1 MMTKKIILLSLVIA
15 SHLYSVSQEK
25 PLTKGLKISKS
36 VKIKKQTYKLDAPV
50 SMDGALIIIE
60 GNNITVDFNNAVLK
74 GSNLKKNP
82 DEFFGVA
89 ILIRSGSN
97 ITIKNLKA
105 RGYKVALMAKGIT
118 NLTIENCDLQL

>member
-1 MMTKKIILLSLVIA
+1 MMTKKIILLSLVIVTCFH
-15 SHLYSVSQEK
+15 SQSQEK
-25 PLTKGLKISKS
+25 PLTKGLTISKS
-36 VKIKKQTYKLDAPV
+36 VKIKKQTYKLDAPT

-74 GSNLKKNP
+74 GGNLKKNP

-89 ILIRSGSN
+89 ILVRSGSN

-105 RGYKVALMAKGIT
+105 S
-118 NLTIENCDLQL
+118 